1 MDDHPQSSGER
12 HIERLMAELD
22 PASARYQVLETARRF
37 KATWVELGER
47 LVEVSSRGLFR
58 EWGYESFTEYCSREL
73 RIKRPTAEKLT
84 LAYRFLERREP
95 TLLARQHDPA
105 PFPDFRSVDL
115 LRQASEERDFSADE
129 YAALRASVV
138 DEERSLPTVRKHFRE
153 VMRGRQPAR
162 PVDPLVSLRDSL
174 AAARRLAQAL
184 AEVPELP
191 AAYREQ
197 VDSLVVY
204 LEGEARS
211 LKVL

>member
-1 MDDHPQSSGER
+1 
-12 HIERLMAELD
+12 
-22 PASARYQVLETARRF
+22 
-37 KATWVELGER
+37 
-47 LVEVSSRGLFR
+47 
-58 EWGYESFTEYCSREL
+58 
-73 RIKRPTAEKLT
+73 
-84 LAYRFLERREP
+84 
-95 TLLARQHDPA
+95 
-105 PFPDFRSVDL
+105 VDL
-115 LRQASEERDFSADE
+115 LRQADEELEFSAEE

-138 DEERSLPTVRKHFRE
+138 EEERSLPTVRKQFRE
-153 VMRGRQPAR
+153 VVRGREPTR
-162 PVDPLVSLRDSL
+162 PVDPLASLRDSL